1 MLRKKWII
9 GIFQQID
16 GTLGVCYLFTGGQIM
31 AEKTIKRSPWL
42 EKKYR
47 FFFVLLILL
56 CIANAIV
63 SSRLFAA
70 SKLAYPYPED
80 EQNIV
85 TTHHRIT
92 VEGRTLSYTARAGKL
107 PIIDN
112 EAGDVHAH
120 MFFTAYTLDRDV
132 RLEPRP
138 VTFLWNGGPGS
149 SSSLVH
155 LLGFGPRRVRHGKEP
170 VDNQGTW
177 LEFTD
182 LVFVDPV
189 GTGYSRPV
197 KAEFGKEF
205 YQTKGDAESIAEF
218 IRVHRNR
225 FQAWDAPLFL
235 GGESFGVRR
244 AAGVA
249 DVLQRRGI
257 NVDGVILISMSLPLG
272 ELNREMR
279 TALMVPTYTAAAF
292 ANRKLEA
299 DLMEDMDHTLRKAE
313 EWAKTEYAPALTR
326 RDDLTDVERKNIIS
340 QLARFTGLDASLVN
354 TKTLSINMAQ
364 FAVQLLRDENRVIGR
379 YDSRLTGP
387 LDPTEKQYNPLND
400 PSLKNII
407 DDVSVLRYLRNEL
420 RYECDLPY
428 QGPFGGGYPS
438 PEKPRGDWMSV
449 KWDWKP
455 EELGR
460 ASKEEDAEKAKARIQ
475 PLHAAM
481 LANPELKVF
490 MASGYFDLVCS
501 FAANDY
507 AADHLEP
514 ELKRNVITRAYAG
527 GHAIYTEESAQ
538 FEMKHD
544 VEEFIKSVLDG
555 KAQSSPI
562 RRDVPLPTAQPEPG
576 LYGDDDIVTTRH
588 HIDLNGQAVSYTAR
602 AGFLPIRHN
611 ETGEAW
617 AQVFFMA
624 YQMEQQP
631 GEPAR
636 PLTFL
641 WNGGPG
647 ANSVLLH
654 LVGFGPKRLEA
665 TDSSESAWELV
676 DNQGTLLDQTDLV
689 FVDPVGTG
697 FSRPTKPEYAADFYN
712 TLGDIDSIAEFVR
725 IFCLRFDTWDSPLF
739 LAGESYG
746 VWRAGGVVEA
756 LENRGQHVTGI
767 ILISGGI
774 PVGPLV
780 TEEMRQALFIPTR
793 TAAAH
798 YHGKLQEDLQAD
810 LDSTL
815 NKVENWA
822 RTEYVA
828 ALKNH
833 DNLTEQ
839 ERQAILNELARFT
852 GLDPSLLDKES
863 LLLGRKQFAELLL
876 KDKGLELARFDT
888 RQTTSQSSNRTGQ
901 VDLISR
907 YLRSDLRFRCDLA
920 YTGLET
926 GFSAAGNS
934 WRNSVGARWNYN
946 QGTSPPTKPVTT
958 DAPPGGSQP
967 WLLRALKIN
976 PSLKVFVATGLYD
989 SLNSC
994 AGNAYLVS
1002 ELEQEIRENFT
1013 LVCYKGGHAMYH
1025 DGDVRLQVKRDIASF
1040 IKEVL
1045 GGASP
1050 PGSNETSR

>member
-1 MLRKKWII
+1 MCYFFSGGRKMRSMK
-9 GIFQQID
+9 
-16 GTLGVCYLFTGGQIM
+16 
-31 AEKTIKRSPWL
+31 IKR
-42 EKKYR
+42 Y
-47 FFFVLLILL
+47 ILL
-56 CIANAIV
+56 LC
-63 SSRLFAA
+63 AA
-70 SKLAYPYPED
+70 SLLMSGQFSAASAEPVPQLEN
-80 EQNIV
+80 EQVIV
-85 TTHHRIT
+85 TTRHQIT
-92 VEGRTLSYTARAGKL
+92 VGGRTLSYTARAGKL
-107 PIIDN
+107 PILDN

-120 MFFTAYTLDRDV
+120 MFFMSYTLDHDANRG
-132 RLEPRP
+132 PRP
-138 VTFLWNGGPGS
+138 VTFLWNGGPGA

-155 LLGFGPRRVRHGKEP
+155 LLGFGPRRVRHGDAP

-197 KAEFGKEF
+197 KAEYGKEF
-205 YQTKGDAESIAEF
+205 YQTQGDAESVAEF
-218 IRVHRNR
+218 IRVFRNR
-225 FQAWDAPLFL
+225 FEAWDAPLFI

-257 NVDGVILISMSLPLG
+257 DVDGVILISLSLPLG
-272 ELNREMR
+272 ELNREIR

-292 ANRKLEA
+292 ANRKLEPE
-299 DLMEDMDHTLRKAE
+299 LMEDMEDTLRKAE
-313 EWAKTEYAPALTR
+313 EWAKEEYAPALAR
-326 RDDLTDVERKNIIS
+326 RDDLTESERKNIIS
-340 QLARFTGLDASLVN
+340 QLARFTGLDASLVD

-387 LDPTEKQYNPLND
+387 LYPREKQYNPLND

-407 DDVSVLRYLRNEL
+407 DGISVLRYLRNEL

-428 QGPFGGGYPS
+428 QGPFGGGYPA

-455 EELGR
+455 GELGR
-460 ASKEEDAEKAKARIQ
+460 ASKEKDAEKAEARIQ

-490 MASGYFDLVCS
+490 MATGYFDLVCS
-501 FAANDY
+501 FAANAY
-507 AADHLEP
+507 VADHLDP
-514 ELKRNVITRAYAG
+514 ELRRNVTTRAYAG

-538 FEMKHD
+538 LDLKRD
-544 VEEFIKSVLDG
+544 VAKFIQSALDG
-555 KAQSSPI
+555 KDRSSAPGS
-562 RRDVPLPTAQPEPG
+562 DVEAPTTPPETGLPDNDE
-576 LYGDDDIVTTRH
+576 IVTTRH
-588 HIDLNGQAVSYTAR
+588 QIDLGGRTVNYTAR

-611 ETGEAW
+611 ETGEAR
-617 AQVFFMA
+617 AHVFFMA
-624 YQMEQQP
+624 YQMERQP

-654 LVGFGPKRLEA
+654 LVGLGPRRLESA
-665 TDSSESAWELV
+665 DHSESGWEIV
-676 DNQGTLLDQTDLV
+676 DNQGTLLDKTDLV

-697 FSRPTKPEYAADFYN
+697 FSRPTKPEYAVDFYN

-725 IFCLRFDTWDSPLF
+725 IFCLRFDAWDAPLF

-746 VWRAGGVVEA
+746 VWRVGGVVET
-756 LENRGQHVTGI
+756 LENRGQHVTGL

-774 PVGPLV
+774 PVGSV
-780 TEEMRQALFIPTR
+780 VAEEMRQALFIPTR

-798 YHGKLQEDLQAD
+798 YHGRLPADLQTD

-815 NKVENWA
+815 KKVEAWA
-822 RTEYVA
+822 RTEYA
-828 ALKNH
+828 PSLANR
-833 DNLTEQ
+833 DSLTGP
-839 ERQAILNELARFT
+839 ERQAILEKLARFT
-852 GLDPSLLDKES
+852 GLDPGLLDKDS
-863 LLLGRKQFAELLL
+863 LLLDRRRFAELLL
-876 KDKGLELARFDT
+876 RDKGLTLARFDT
-888 RQTTSQSSNRTGQ
+888 RQTTSQPTNRTGQ
-901 VDLISR
+901 VDLIGR
-907 YLRSDLRFRCDLA
+907 YLRSVLQFRCDLA
-920 YTGLET
+920 YAGLET
-926 GFSAAGNS
+926 GFSAAGIS

-946 QGTSPPTKPVTT
+946 QGTTPPKKPLTT

-967 WLLRALKIN
+967 WLLRAMRIN

-994 AGNAYLVS
+994 AGNAYLIN
-1002 ELEQEIRENFT
+1002 ELDPEIRGNFT

-1025 DGDVRLQVKRDIASF
+1025 DGEVRIQMKNDIADF
-1040 IKEVL
+1040 IQKAKNPIQGLFLSYSSEL
-1045 GGASP
+1045 RS
-1050 PGSNETSR
+1050 SRIGWLDFYGKREERK

>member
-1 MLRKKWII
+1 MLS
-9 GIFQQID
+9 
-16 GTLGVCYLFTGGQIM
+16 M
-31 AEKTIKRSPWL
+31 TIKRAFLYKS
-42 EKKYR
+42 K
-47 FFFVLLILL
+47 FILL
-56 CIANAIV
+56 SFLCALSLVMSAPHNAD
-63 SSRLFAA
+63 SAHT
-70 SKLAYPYPED
+70 
-80 EQNIV
+80 IV
-85 TTHHRIT
+85 TTRHQIK
-92 VEGRTLSYTARAGKL
+92 VEGRTLTYTARAGKL
-107 PIIDN
+107 PILDN

-120 MFFTAYTLDRDV
+120 MFFMSYTLDHDENRG
-132 RLEPRP
+132 PRP
-138 VTFLWNGGPGS
+138 VTFLWNGGPGA

-155 LLGFGPRRVRHGKEP
+155 LLGFGPKRVRQGDEP

-197 KAEFGKEF
+197 KAEYGKEF
-205 YQTKGDAESIAEF
+205 YQTKGDAESVAEF
-218 IRVHRNR
+218 IRVYRNR
-225 FQAWDAPLFL
+225 FEAWEAPLFI

-249 DVLQRRGI
+249 EVLQSRGI
-257 NVDGVILISMSLPLG
+257 DVDGVILISLSLPLG

-279 TALMVPTYTAAAF
+279 TALMVPTYAAAAF
-292 ANRKLEA
+292 ANRKLAPELLE
-299 DLMEDMDHTLRKAE
+299 DLEDTLRKAE
-313 EWAKTEYAPALTR
+313 EWAKMEYAPALKR
-326 RDDLTDVERKNIIS
+326 RAELSDSERKNIVS

-364 FAVQLLRDENRVIGR
+364 FAVQLLREENRVIGR

-407 DDVSVLRYLRNEL
+407 DNISVLRYLRNEL

-428 QGPFGGGYPS
+428 QGPFGGGYPAPKKS
-438 PEKPRGDWMSV
+438 RGDWMSV
-449 KWDWKP
+449 KWDWKAG
-455 EELGR
+455 ELGR
-460 ASKEEDAEKAKARIQ
+460 VSKGEDAEKAEARMQ

-501 FAANDY
+501 FAANAY
-507 AADHLEP
+507 VADHLEP
-514 ELKRNVITRAYAG
+514 ELRKNVITRAYAG

-538 FEMKHD
+538 LELKRD
-544 VEEFIKSVLDG
+544 VAKFIQSVIDE
-555 KAQSSPI
+555 KVRSSAH
-562 RRDVPLPTAQPEPG
+562 RRDVGAPSATPEQG
-576 LYGDDDIVTTRH
+576 LYDDDEIVTTKH
-588 HIDLNGQAVSYTAR
+588 TIDLDGRVLRYTAR

-611 ETGEAW
+611 ETGEAR
-617 AQVFFMA
+617 AQVFYMA
-624 YQMEQQP
+624 YQMERQP

-654 LVGFGPKRLEA
+654 LVGFGPRRLETA
-665 TDSSESAWELV
+665 NPSGSGWEIV

-697 FSRPTKPEYAADFYN
+697 FSRPTKPEYATDFYN

-725 IFCLRFDTWDSPLF
+725 IFYLRFDAWDAPLF

-746 VWRAGGVVEA
+746 VWRAGGVAEA
-756 LENRGQHVTGI
+756 LENRGLPVTGL

-774 PVGPLV
+774 PVGPVV
-780 TEEMRQALFIPTR
+780 TEEMKQALFIPTR

-798 YHGKLQEDLQAD
+798 YHGKLTADLQAD
-810 LDSTL
+810 LDNTL
-815 NKVENWA
+815 EKAEAWA
-822 RTEYVA
+822 RTEYA
-828 ALKNH
+828 RALANR
-833 DNLTEQ
+833 DSLTGS
-839 ERQAILNELARFT
+839 ERQAILDELARFT
-852 GLDPSLLDKES
+852 GLDPGLLDKDS

-876 KDKGLELARFDT
+876 QDQGLELARFDT
-888 RQTTSQSSNRTGQ
+888 RQTNARPSDGASQ

-907 YLRSDLRFRCDLA
+907 YLRSDLQFQCDLA
-920 YTGLET
+920 YAGIET
-926 GFSAAGNS
+926 GFSGAGHS

-946 QGTSPPTKPVTT
+946 QGTSPPKKPVST

-967 WLLRALKIN
+967 WLLRAMAIN
-976 PSLKVFVATGLYD
+976 PSIKVFVATGLYD

-994 AGNAYLVS
+994 SGNSYLVS
-1002 ELEQEIRENFT
+1002 ELEPKIRKNFT

-1025 DGDVRLQVKRDIASF
+1025 DGDVRLQMKRDIAGF
-1040 IKEVL
+1040 IKEVIAD
-1045 GGASP
+1045 ASL
-1050 PGSNETSR
+1050 PGSSEIP

>member
-1 MLRKKWII
+1 MP
-9 GIFQQID
+9 
-16 GTLGVCYLFTGGQIM
+16 T
-31 AEKTIKRSPWL
+31 KTSNRSFLL

-47 FFFVLLILL
+47 FFSVFLILL
-56 CIANAIV
+56 YAACAIL
-63 SSRLFAA
+63 SCKLFA
-70 SKLAYPYPED
+70 SSEPAYPSLGGGQD
-80 EQNIV
+80 IV
-85 TTHHRIT
+85 TTRHQIT
-92 VEGRTLSYTARAGKL
+92 VEGRKISYTARAGKL
-107 PIIDN
+107 PIQDN

-120 MFFTAYTLDRDV
+120 MFFVSYTVDRDAH
-132 RLEPRP
+132 RYPRP
-138 VTFLWNGGPGS
+138 ITFLWNGGPGS

-155 LLGFGPRRVRHGKEP
+155 LLGFGPRRVRHAAEP

-182 LVFVDPV
+182 LVFVDPI

-197 KAEFGKEF
+197 KAEYGKEF
-205 YQTKGDAESIAEF
+205 YQTQGDAESVAEF
-218 IRVHRNR
+218 IRVYRNR
-225 FQAWDAPLFL
+225 FEAWDAPLFL

-249 DVLQRRGI
+249 YVLQRRGI
-257 NVDGVILISMSLPLG
+257 TVDGVILISLALPLG
-272 ELNREMR
+272 ELSQEMR
-279 TALMVPTYTAAAF
+279 TALMIPTYTAAAF
-292 ANRKLEA
+292 VNRKLEPEM
-299 DLMEDMDHTLRKAE
+299 LEDIEDTLQKAE
-313 EWAKTEYAPALTR
+313 EWAETEYAPALAR
-326 RDDLTDVERKNIIS
+326 RADLNDSERKNVIS
-340 QLARFTGLDASLVN
+340 QLARFIGLDASLVN
-354 TKTLSINMAQ
+354 TEALSVGMSQ

-387 LDPTEKQYNPLND
+387 LDPMEKQYNPLND

-407 DDVSVLRYLRNEL
+407 DGISVLRYLKNEL

-449 KWDWKP
+449 KWDWKA
-455 EELGR
+455 EERGR
-460 ASKEEDAEKAKARIQ
+460 ASKEEGAEKAGTRIQ

-481 LANPELKVF
+481 KANPDLKVF

-501 FAANDY
+501 FAANAY
-507 AADHLEP
+507 VADHLEP
-514 ELKRNVITRAYAG
+514 ELRRNVITRAYAG

-538 FEMKHD
+538 LEMKRD
-544 VEEFIKSVLDG
+544 VAEFFQSIIDG
-555 KAQSSPI
+555 KSRSLETGY
-562 RRDVPLPTAQPEPG
+562 DVTAPTVPPEP
-576 LYGDDDIVTTRH
+576 DRSDNEIVTTKHR
-588 HIDLNGQAVSYTAR
+588 IDLDGRTVSYTAR
-602 AGFLPIRHN
+602 AGLLPIRHN
-611 ETGEAW
+611 ETGEAR
-617 AQVFFMA
+617 AHVFFIF
-624 YQMEQQP
+624 YQLERQP
-631 GEPAR
+631 GEPVR
-636 PLTFL
+636 PLTFF

-665 TDSSESAWELV
+665 SDASERSWEIV

-697 FSRPTKPEYAADFYN
+697 FSRPAKAEYAADFYN

-725 IFCLRFDTWDSPLF
+725 IFCLRFDAWDSPLF

-746 VWRAGGVVEA
+746 VWRAGGVAET
-756 LENRGQHVTGI
+756 LENHGQHVTGI

-780 TEEMRQALFIPTR
+780 AEETRQALFIPTR

-798 YHGKLQEDLQAD
+798 YHGKLPQDLQAD
-810 LDSTL
+810 LESTL
-815 NKVENWA
+815 EKVDAWA
-822 RTEYVA
+822 RTEYA
-828 ALKNH
+828 PALANR
-833 DNLTEQ
+833 DNLTGP

-852 GLDPSLLDKES
+852 GLDPSLLDKDS

-876 KDKGLELARFDT
+876 KDQGLELARFDT
-888 RQTTSQSSNRTGQ
+888 RQTTARPSNRAGWIE
-901 VDLISR
+901 LISR
-907 YLRSDLRFRCDLA
+907 YLRSDLQFKYVLA
-920 YTGLET
+920 YAGLET
-926 GFSAAGNS
+926 GFSAAGSS

-946 QGTSPPTKPVTT
+946 QGTSPPKKPITT

-967 WLLRALKIN
+967 WLLRAMTIN

-994 AGNAYLVS
+994 AGNACLVS
-1002 ELEQEIRENFT
+1002 ELEPEIRENFT
-1013 LVCYKGGHAMYH
+1013 LVCYRGGHAMYH

-1040 IKEVL
+1040 IEEVL
-1045 GGASP
+1045 AGACP
-1050 PGSNETSR
+1050 PGSNDTSR